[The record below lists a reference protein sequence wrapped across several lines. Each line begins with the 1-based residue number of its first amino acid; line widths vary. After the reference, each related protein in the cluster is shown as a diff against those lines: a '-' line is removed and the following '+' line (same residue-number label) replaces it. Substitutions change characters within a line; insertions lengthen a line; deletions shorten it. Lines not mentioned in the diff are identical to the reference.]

1 MSDNCLFCKIVRGE
15 IPCRKVYEDDDV
27 LAFHDINPVAPV
39 HFMLVPKLHVA
50 SLIEADESHAALL
63 GKMLLLAAKLAK
75 EQGLDNG
82 FRTVINSG
90 KGGGQEVFHLHIHVI
105 GGGNIPPMVKR
116 S

>member
-1 MSDNCLFCKIVRGE
+1 MSNDCLFCKIVRGE
-15 IPCRKVYEDDDV
+15 IPSRKVYEDGETI
-27 LAFHDINPVAPV
+27 AFHDINPVAPV
-39 HFMLVPKLHVA
+39 HFMLVPKLHLA
-50 SLIEADESHAALL
+50 SLFDAEEAHTALL
-63 GKMLLLAAKLAK
+63 GRMLLLAAKLAR
-75 EQGLDNG
+75 EQGLENG

>member
-15 IPCRKVYEDDDV
+15 IPCRKVYEDAEV

-39 HFMLVPKLHVA
+39 HFMLVPKQHVA
-50 SLIEADESHAALL
+50 SLFDAREEHTDLL
-63 GKMLLLAAKLAK
+63 GRMLLLAPRLAR
-75 EQGLDNG
+75 EQGLENG

-116 S
+116 D

>member
-1 MSDNCLFCKIVRGE
+1 MSDDCLFCKIVRGE
-15 IPCRKVYEDDDV
+15 IPCRKVYEDDEV

-39 HFMLVPKLHVA
+39 HFMLVPKLHLV
-50 SLIEADESHAALL
+50 SLREANESHAALL
-63 GKMLLLAAKLAK
+63 GKMLLLAPKLAK

-105 GGGNIPPMVKR
+105 GGGNIPPMAQR

>member
-1 MSDNCLFCKIVRGE
+1 MSENCLFCKIARGE
-15 IPCRKVYEDDDV
+15 IPCRKVYEDDEV

-39 HFMLVPKLHVA
+39 HFMLVPKLHLA
-50 SLIEADESHAALL
+50 SLLEADASHAALL
-63 GKMLLLAAKLAK
+63 SKMLLLAPKLAQ
-75 EQGLDNG
+75 EQGLENG

-90 KGGGQEVFHLHIHVI
+90 KGGGQEVFHLHVHVI